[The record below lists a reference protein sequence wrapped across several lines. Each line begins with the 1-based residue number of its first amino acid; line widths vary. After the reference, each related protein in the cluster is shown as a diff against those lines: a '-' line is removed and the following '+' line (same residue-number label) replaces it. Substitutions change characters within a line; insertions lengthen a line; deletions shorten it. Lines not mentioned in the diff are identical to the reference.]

1 MKSNYPVF
9 WMLAHFSTSFSFLF
23 FFVSSSPR
31 SSFPPNQVL
40 PPPHP
45 PPPLGFVFVFII
57 YIYTCCCCF
66 FTPSLP
72 PPTRSTVVE
81 VVGSLSSMI
90 SRCKNMSFSQK
101 SSRIRF
107 ISRMWHLQFCF
118 VFCCCDRQ
126 EHVVVEDSWPF
137 HNQNVAV
144 TIFVLIF
151 VCLLLLLLF
160 LFYPHY
166 VTQRKAVL
174 PCD

>member
-23 FFVSSSPR
+23 SLFL
-31 SSFPPNQVL
+31 L
-40 PPPHP
+40 PPTLRFPLTKCYP
-45 PPPLGFVFVFII
+45 PPPPAPLGFCFCFYYL
-57 YIYTCCCCF
+57 YIYMLLLLLLY
-66 FTPSLP
+66 SLP

-126 EHVVVEDSWPF
+126 EHVVVADSWPF

-160 LFYPHY
+160 LFYPIY